1 MWDRL
6 GDWFIFRFPNH
17 KSIPTDNESI
27 LVSKNCDDWRK
38 EFRVVKTP
46 DLILKRGLIVDGTGR
61 PGVEGDVAIR
71 RNWILA
77 IDTPG
82 SLTGAPEELDCKGL
96 VIAPGFIDTHSHS
109 DLRVLIEPEL
119 PMKAR
124 QGITLEVF
132 GQDGISVAPIRKA
145 DRPQMERTLAG
156 LLGKLDREWD
166 WESVDE
172 YLDSVERAK
181 PSVDCSYLIPHGAV
195 RLSAMGMEDRR
206 ATAAEIAG
214 MQELIRQSMR
224 EGALGM
230 STGLIYPPCCFA
242 DTAELIELCKAV
254 AEFDGVFVAHMRSES
269 DYLEDAVAEM
279 IEIGKHSGVRVHI
292 SHFKVAG
299 RENWPVIDG
308 VLEMVRI
315 ARAEGM
321 RLTADQYPYIAG
333 STMLGAILPP
343 WAHAGGVEA
352 TLARL
357 DDEDERGRIRNAMLD
372 RSRSEWDNFWKWSG
386 PEGIIVSDIPSGR
399 SSEYVGRN
407 LADAAA
413 LAFKA
418 ENGASEEAAA
428 DFALDLLAQERM
440 GVGMISFSQSEDVV
454 QKIMREPYVNVC
466 TDGLLGGKPH
476 PRAYGTYPR
485 ILGRYV
491 RELSVLTLEEAVRK
505 MSGLAAET
513 FQLKR
518 YGVIED
524 GWNANLVIFDPR
536 RVIDQATFEDSKQYP
551 LGIEH
556 VIVEGQPII
565 RYGEAY
571 FTGAGTAIRSQHA

>member
-1 MWDRL
+1 M
-6 GDWFIFRFPNH
+6 I
-17 KSIPTDNESI
+17 KS
-27 LVSKNCDDWRK
+27 
-38 EFRVVKTP
+38 P
-46 DLILKRGLIVDGTGR
+46 DLILKRGTIIDGTGR
-61 PGVEGDVAIR
+61 PGFEGDVAIR

-77 IDTPG
+77 VDAPG
-82 SLTGAPEELDCKGL
+82 SLQGAPDELDCEGL

-109 DLRVLIEPEL
+109 DLRVLTEPEL
-119 PMKAR
+119 PMKVR

-145 DRPQMERTLAG
+145 DRPQMERALAG

-166 WESVDE
+166 WESVAE
-172 YLDSVERAK
+172 YLVAVERSK
-181 PSVDCSYLIPHGAV
+181 PSLDCSYLIPHGAV
-195 RLSAMGMEDRR
+195 RLNAMGMEDRR
-206 ATAAEIAG
+206 ATAVEITA
-214 MQELIRQSMR
+214 MLDLIRQSMR

-299 RENWPVIDG
+299 RENWPLIDG

-352 TLARL
+352 TMLRLASA
-357 DDEDERGRIRNAMLD
+357 DERGRMRDAMLD

-386 PEGIIVSDIPSGR
+386 PEGIIISDVPSGR
-399 SSEYVGRN
+399 RTECVGKN
-407 LADAAA
+407 LAEAAA
-413 LAFKA
+413 LARQA
-418 ENGASEEAAA
+418 GNGVSEEVAA
-428 DFALDLLAQERM
+428 DFALDLLEQERM
-440 GVGMISFSQSEDVV
+440 GVGMISFSQSEEVV

-491 RELSVLTLEEAVRK
+491 RELNLLTLEEAVRK

-513 FQLKR
+513 FRLER
-518 YGVIED
+518 YGRIEQ
-524 GWNANLVIFDPR
+524 GSQANLVVFDPHT
-536 RVIDQATFEDSKQYP
+536 VIDRATFEDSKQFP
-551 LGIEH
+551 VGVEH
-556 VIVEGQPII
+556 VIVEGEPVI
-565 RYGEAY
+565 RYGEMY
-571 FTGAGTAIRSQHA
+571 GAGTGIAVRSQVQP

>member
-1 MWDRL
+1 M
-6 GDWFIFRFPNH
+6 I
-17 KSIPTDNESI
+17 
-27 LVSKNCDDWRK
+27 
-38 EFRVVKTP
+38 KTP
-46 DLILKRGLIVDGTGR
+46 DLILKRGTIIDGTGR
-61 PGVEGDVAIR
+61 PGFEGDVAIR

-77 IDTPG
+77 VDAPG
-82 SLTGAPEELDCKGL
+82 SLEGAPEELDCEGL

-109 DLRVLIEPEL
+109 DLRVLTEPEL
-119 PMKAR
+119 PMKVR

-145 DRPQMERTLAG
+145 DRPQMERSLAG
-156 LLGKLDREWD
+156 LLGRLDREWD
-166 WESVDE
+166 WESVGE
-172 YLDSVERAK
+172 YLAAVERAK
-181 PSVDCSYLIPHGAV
+181 PSLDCSYLIPHGAV
-195 RLSAMGMEDRR
+195 RLNAMGMEDRR
-206 ATAAEIAG
+206 ATAAEIGA

-242 DTAELIELCKAV
+242 DTAELIELCEAV
-254 AEFDGVFVAHMRSES
+254 AEFEGVFVAHMRSES

-352 TLARL
+352 TMARL
-357 DDEDERGRIRNAMLD
+357 ASTEERRRMRDAMLD

-386 PEGIIVSDIPSGR
+386 PEGIIVSDVPSGR
-399 SSEYVGRN
+399 CPEYVGKN
-407 LADAAA
+407 LAEAAA
-413 LAFKA
+413 LAKQ
-418 ENGASEEAAA
+418 GGDGVSEEAAVE
-428 DFALDLLAQERM
+428 FALDLLAEERM
-440 GVGMISFSQSEDVV
+440 GVGMISFSQSGEVV

-491 RELSVLTLEEAVRK
+491 RELNVLTIEEAVRK

-513 FQLKR
+513 FRLER
-518 YGVIED
+518 YGRIEQ
-524 GWNANLVIFDPR
+524 GSQANLVVFDPQT
-536 RVIDQATFEDSKQYP
+536 VIDRATFKDSKQFSE
-551 LGIEH
+551 GIEH
-556 VIVEGQPII
+556 VIVEGQPVIE
-565 RYGEAY
+565 YGEQR
-571 FTGAGTAIRSQHA
+571 GSGSGVVVRSQDQA

>member
-1 MWDRL
+1 M
-6 GDWFIFRFPNH
+6 I
-17 KSIPTDNESI
+17 
-27 LVSKNCDDWRK
+27 
-38 EFRVVKTP
+38 KTP

-61 PGVEGDVAIR
+61 PGVIGDVAVR

-77 IDTPG
+77 IDAPG
-82 SLTGAPEELDCKGL
+82 SLQGAPEELDCKGL

-109 DLRVLIEPEL
+109 DLRVLSEPEL
-119 PMKAR
+119 PMKVR

-132 GQDGISVAPIRKA
+132 GQDGISIAPIRKA
-145 DRPQMERTLAG
+145 DRPQMERSLAG

-166 WESVDE
+166 WESVGE
-172 YLDSVERAK
+172 YLAAVERAR
-181 PSVDCSYLIPHGAV
+181 PSLDCSYLIPHGAV
-195 RLSAMGMEDRR
+195 RLNAMGMEDRR
-206 ATAAEIAG
+206 AASSEILA

-299 RENWPVIDG
+299 RENWQVIDG

-315 ARAEGM
+315 AQAEGM

-352 TLARL
+352 ALGRLAS
-357 DDEDERGRIRNAMLD
+357 EDERGRMSDAMLD

-386 PEGIIVSDIPSGR
+386 PEGIIVSDIPSGNNP
-399 SSEYVGRN
+399 EYVGKN
-407 LADAAA
+407 LAEAAA
-413 LAFKA
+413 LSARS
-418 ENGASEEAAA
+418 ENGVSEEAAA
-428 DFALDLLAQERM
+428 NFALDLLAQERM
-440 GVGMISFSQSEDVV
+440 GVGMISFSQSEEVV

-491 RELSVLTLEEAVRK
+491 RELNVLTLEEAVRK
-505 MSGLAAET
+505 MSSLAAET
-513 FQLKR
+513 FNLAR
-518 YGVIED
+518 YGRIEE
-524 GWNANLVIFDPR
+524 GAQANIVVFDPQ
-536 RVIDQATFEDSKQYP
+536 RVIDKATFEDSKQYP
-551 LGIEH
+551 VGIDH
-556 VIVEGQPII
+556 VIVEGELVV
-565 RYGEAY
+565 RYGEQY
-571 FTGAGTAIRSQHA
+571 NSGSGIVVRSRTTNEAS